1 MVTALL
7 LGTPSRQR
15 MSALAAA
22 AALFALCTNGVDQIA
37 PLWAVRD
44 LGLDPAGWAQLR
56 GLRQAG
62 TTAGILV
69 LGLAAEFLGARR
81 MAMVSLGGAG
91 LVLAA
96 IAGGGYERAFWLLP
110 LFGALISVT
119 YVNLNVLAQFVSERK
134 QGIANG
140 IYRGVSQGMVIVAP
154 ALATTVGTACDS
166 YKPVLAG
173 GAVVLGFAAI
183 MVLTYPMPSQ
193 HRHAGWREL
202 VAGLAASFRNRP
214 LWFYILLDQLMAFT
228 MGPIAAFGALRLTR
242 ELQLSE
248 ATFGLVV
255 CTGAGTLG
263 LACIL
268 MAGALSQR
276 LRLSTLMGLPWLAC
290 AVVNLLMGLTDSLVV
305 SMAAMV
311 VGIACWAVPP
321 VPGSIWL
328 AQVTRRSPTGLA
340 VHKLMQS
347 ATSVASMML
356 CGWLEP
362 RLGMT
367 SILLGAGCL
376 GLPFAIWMISTPDPR
391 PDGP

>member
-1 MVTALL
+1 
-7 LGTPSRQR
+7 

-44 LGLDPAGWAQLR
+44 LQLDPAGWAHLR
-56 GLRQAG
+56 GLRQMG

-81 MAMVSLGGAG
+81 MAMLSLGGAG

-96 IAGGGYERAFWLLP
+96 IAGGGQQRAFWLLP
-110 LFGALISVT
+110 FFGALISVT
-119 YVNLNVLAQFVSERK
+119 YVNFNVLAQFVSESR
-134 QGIANG
+134 QGMANG

-154 ALATTVGTACDS
+154 ALATTVGTFCGS
-166 YKPVLAG
+166 YRPVLAG
-173 GAVVLGFAAI
+173 GAVALGFAAC
-183 MVLTYPMPSQ
+183 MVLAYPMPTV
-193 HRHAGWREL
+193 HRHAGLGEL

-242 ELQLSE
+242 ELHLSE
-248 ATFGLVV
+248 QTFGLVV

-263 LACIL
+263 LTCIL
-268 MAGALSQR
+268 VAGALCQH
-276 LRLSTLMGLPWLAC
+276 LRLSLLMGIPWLAC
-290 AVVNLLMGLTDSLVV
+290 ACVNLTMGLTDSLAV
-305 SMAAMV
+305 SMVAMV
-311 VGIACWAVPP
+311 VGIAGWAIPP
-321 VPGSIWL
+321 VAGSVWL
-328 AQVTRRSPTGLA
+328 AHATNRTPTGLA
-340 VHKLMQS
+340 VHKLVQS
-347 ATSVASMML
+347 ATGASSMVL

-367 SILLGAGCL
+367 TILLGAGCL
-376 GLPFAIWMISTPDPR
+376 GLPMALWMLSTPDPR
-391 PDGP
+391 PGGVPGDGGEATG